1 MTRLARFHGSLILG
15 SLLSLGV
22 AACGGEESS
31 SSGSGGAG
39 GSPTGPTTTTG
50 TSTSSGV
57 PGEYRVFDHR
67 HTALDQVPA
76 SCISQLQSGNF
87 VFHYAHRSH
96 GAQIIE
102 GAQSIMTTD
111 PTYGFDSEWC
121 EAPATTGVLPI
132 WDGMTPA
139 TGNYVQPE
147 QYWAS
152 QAGMDE
158 VRGILSQNPILKYT
172 LWAWSYEI
180 SEQTEAS
187 VQQYLEALSTLEAE
201 FPDVTFIYMTGTAEE
216 ELNAANRAE
225 RNQQIR
231 DYCQANGK
239 VLYDFED
246 LDAWYN
252 GEQHTI
258 LVDGV
263 SVPLEHPEYNHP
275 DPNGYNDTHT
285 TQSSCE
291 NKARAFWTMVAA
303 LEGCTIP

>member
-1 MTRLARFHGSLILG
+1 MTRLTRFHSSLILG
-15 SLLSLGV
+15 SLLSLGA
-22 AACGGEESS
+22 AACGGEDGS
-31 SSGSGGAG
+31 SSGGGGAG
-39 GSPTGPTTTTG
+39 GTGSGGSTG
-50 TSTSSGV
+50 SGV

-67 HTALDQVPA
+67 HAALDQIPA

-102 GAQSIMTTD
+102 GADSIEMAD
-111 PTYGFDSEWC
+111 PTYGFESEYC
-121 EAPATTGVLPI
+121 EPPNATGVLPM
-132 WDGMTPA
+132 WDGMTPP

-152 QAGMDE
+152 QAGLDE
-158 VRGILSQNPILKYT
+158 LRGLLSQNPLLKYS

-187 VQQYLEALSTLEAE
+187 VQQYLEALSALEAE
-201 FPDVTFIYMTGTAEE
+201 FPDVTFIYMTGTAEV
-216 ELNAANRAE
+216 ELSAANRAA

-239 VLYDFED
+239 VLYDFAD

-258 LVDGV
+258 MVDGV
-263 SVPLEHPEYNHP
+263 AVPLEHPQYNHP
-275 DPNGYNDTHT
+275 EPNGYNDTHT
-285 TQSSCE
+285 TQESCE
-291 NKARAFWTMVAA
+291 NKARAFWYMVAS

>member
-1 MTRLARFHGSLILG
+1 MTRLTRFHGSLLLG
-15 SLLSLGV
+15 SLLALGA
-22 AACGGEESS
+22 AACGESDDGS
-31 SSGSGGAG
+31 ASGGGGAG
-39 GSPTGPTTTTG
+39 NSTSTTTTG
-50 TSTSSGV
+50 SGL

-67 HTALDQVPA
+67 HAAVDPIPA
-76 SCISQLQSGNF
+76 TCISQLQSGNF

-102 GAQSIMTTD
+102 GADSIEMAD
-111 PTYGFDSEWC
+111 PTYGFESEYC
-121 EAPATTGVLPI
+121 EPPNATGVLPV

-139 TGNYVQPE
+139 TGNYIEAE
-147 QYWAS
+147 QYWAT
-152 QAGMDE
+152 QAGLDE
-158 VRGILSQNPILKYT
+158 LRGILSQNPALKYS

-187 VQQYLEALSTLEAE
+187 VRQYLEAMSALEAE
-201 FPDVTFIYMTGTAEE
+201 FPEVTFIYMTGTAEE
-216 ELNAANRAE
+216 EFNAANRFQ

-258 LVDGV
+258 MVDGV
-263 SVPLEHPEYNHP
+263 TVPLEHPEYNHA
-275 DPNGYNDTHT
+275 DPNGYNGTHT
-285 TQSSCE
+285 TQASCE
-291 NKARAFWTMVAA
+291 NKARAFWYMVAA
-303 LEGCTIP
+303 LEGCAIP